1 MQIKLSRTA
10 LFAILIMIS
19 LQAVSAAD
27 LKIGIVNMADLMKGY
42 DKAQRAELQ
51 LKEQAEDYR
60 AAQEEKRAEIQGLG
74 EAYREA
80 LAAVDDAALSNAAKA
95 DKKDVAI
102 GHLTKLKEAE
112 LGYRSFAREAER
124 KLTAESRRMR
134 QTLVD
139 DLRLKVQKHARNE
152 GYGLVIDAVTVIH
165 AVPGEVDDL
174 TKAIAAALGAGE

>member
-1 MQIKLSRTA
+1 MNRRPVTTFVGAMIAITGLAELCAAAVASSWGPEAGARA
-10 LFAILIMIS
+10 LWIS
-19 LQAVSAAD
+19 GAVSVAFGGLLWWSNRRKKDERPAD
-27 LKIGIVNMADLMKGY
+27 FH
-42 DKAQRAELQ
+42 R
-51 LKEQAEDYR
+51 
-60 AAQEEKRAEIQGLG
+60 
-74 EAYREA
+74 REA